1 MQASEASNT
10 SAAGRLRLDL
20 SPPVRLDLWALLLA
34 LGVAAGT
41 LAPPLGVALVLA
53 GAAVAVGAAVRPVG
67 LVPSGWRTMAM
78 LGPLF
83 LAGGVG
89 IAFLHA
95 STPDPLRELA
105 AVRPGE
111 VIVVGRVSSP
121 PVPTKIGYRAEV
133 RVEHLWYEEKE
144 VLRGGAV
151 EVYSGDMR
159 VGVGDRVR
167 FSGEIERP
175 EVGEDGFDYG
185 RYLLTRRVSGI
196 MYAGGVWPVDEERGT
211 VGQMHRATD
220 LSLGHGLRPR
230 EASVVRGM
238 VLGDPSRIPEDLEE
252 AFRRS
257 GVMHVLAIS
266 GQHVAVLAAMIYF
279 VLRLFAVPTLFRN
292 PTVLAL
298 VWLYIL
304 VAGAPPSA
312 IRAGVVAAF
321 VLAAPLLGRQLSPL
335 HFMTTMLAAVLSWNP
350 LLVYNPGFQLSVAA
364 VFGILLLRRPLQAL
378 VKRTVFRRAKKPPET
393 LSNLLAV
400 SLAAQIATTP
410 IIATSFGEVSSV
422 GLLTNLVAVPLS
434 GPILTLGLMGI
445 LAGSVSVAL
454 AHAINASNG
463 FLVSVLAGVAG
474 AGSALPGAAV
484 ATPGA
489 ALPLVGLFYL
499 GCAYAA
505 VAGAVSPEDR
515 WSRAGGVML
524 LWSSLWVVLVAV
536 LPG

>member
-1 MQASEASNT
+1 M
-10 SAAGRLRLDL
+10 
-20 SPPVRLDLWALLLA
+20 
-34 LGVAAGT
+34 
-41 LAPPLGVALVLA
+41 LA
-53 GAAVAVGAAVRPVG
+53 GIAVAVGAAFRPSG
-67 LVPSGWRTMAM
+67 LVPPCWRTMAI

-83 LAGGVG
+83 LCGGVG

-95 STPDPLRELA
+95 STFDPLSELA

-111 VIVVGRVSSP
+111 VVVVGRVSSP
-121 PVPTKIGYRAEV
+121 PAPTKIGYRAEV
-133 RVEHLWYEEKE
+133 RIEHLWYEEKE

-167 FSGEIERP
+167 FNGEIERP

-185 RYLLTRRVSGI
+185 RYLSTKRVSGI
-196 MYAGGVWPVDEERGT
+196 VYAGGVWPVDEERGT
-211 VGQMHRATD
+211 IGQMHRATD
-220 LSLGHGLRPR
+220 LALGHGLRPR

-238 VLGDPSRIPEDLEE
+238 VLGDPSRIPEELEE
-252 AFRRS
+252 AFRRA

-279 VLRLFAVPTLFRN
+279 VLRLLAVPTLLRN
-292 PTVLAL
+292 PAVLVL
-298 VWLYIL
+298 VWLYIV

-312 IRAGVVAAF
+312 IRAGVVATF

-350 LLVYNPGFQLSVAA
+350 LLIYNPGFQLSVAA
-364 VFGILLLRRPLQAL
+364 VFGILLLRKPLQAL
-378 VKRTVFRRAKKPPET
+378 VKRTVFRRSKKPSE
-393 LSNLLAV
+393 LISNMLAV
-400 SLAAQIATTP
+400 SLAAQLATTP
-410 IIATSFGEVSSV
+410 IIAASFGEVSAV

-434 GPILTLGLMGI
+434 GPILTLGIVGI
-445 LAGSVSVAL
+445 LAGAVSVPL
-454 AHAINASNG
+454 AQIVNASNG
-463 FLVSVLAGVAG
+463 FLVTGLAGVAE

-489 ALPLVGLFYL
+489 SLPLVGLFYL
-499 GCAYAA
+499 GCSYAS
-505 VAGAVSPEDR
+505 VIGAASPEDR
-515 WSRAGGVML
+515 WARAAGLML
-524 LWSSLWVVLVAV
+524 LWSCLWVVLVAV

>member
-1 MQASEASNT
+1 MRASDPPQA
-10 SAAGRLRLDL
+10 GGLDLDL

-34 LGVAAGT
+34 FGITAGT

-53 GAAVAVGAAVRPVG
+53 GVTVAVGVVVRPSC
-67 LVPSGWRTMAM
+67 LVPTGWRTMAL

-89 IAFLHA
+89 VAFLHA
-95 STPDPLRELA
+95 STPDPLRDLA
-105 AVRPGE
+105 AVQPGE
-111 VIVVGRVSSP
+111 VEVVGLVSSP

-144 VLRGGAV
+144 VLRGGAI

-167 FSGEIERP
+167 FGGELERP

-185 RYLLTRRVSGI
+185 RYLLTKRVSAI
-196 MYAGGVWPVDEERGT
+196 LYAGGVWPVDDERGAI
-211 VGQMHRATD
+211 GQMHRATD
-220 LSLGHGLRPR
+220 LALGHGLRPR

-238 VLGDPSRIPEDLEE
+238 VLGDPSRIPEELEE

-266 GQHVAVLAAMIYF
+266 GQHVAVLAAMIYL
-279 VLRLFAVPTLFRN
+279 VLRLLAVPTLFRN
-292 PTVLAL
+292 PTVLVL
-298 VWLYIL
+298 VWLYIV

-312 IRAGVVAAF
+312 IRAGVVATF
-321 VLAAPLLGRQLSPL
+321 VLAAPIIGRQISPL

-364 VFGILLLRRPLQAL
+364 VFGILLLRKPLQAL
-378 VKRTVFRRAKKPPET
+378 AKRTIFRPAKKPPE
-393 LSNLLAV
+393 LISNLLAV

-410 IIATSFGEVSSV
+410 IIATSFGEVSAV

-434 GPILTLGLMGI
+434 GPVLTLGLVGI
-445 LAGSVSVAL
+445 LAGSVSVSL
-454 AHAINASNG
+454 AYVVNTSNG
-463 FLVSVLAGVAG
+463 FLITILAGVAET
-474 AGSALPGAAV
+474 GSALPGAAM

-489 ALPLVGLFYL
+489 SLPLVGLFYL

-505 VAGAVSPEDR
+505 VAGAVLPEDC
-515 WSRAGGVML
+515 WPRAAGVML
-524 LWSSLWVVLVAV
+524 AWSVLWVVLVAV
-536 LPG
+536 LSG

>member
-1 MQASEASNT
+1 MQAFRTSEST
-10 SAAGRLRLDL
+10 GTRGLRLDL

-34 LGVAAGT
+34 LGVASGT
-41 LAPPLGVALVLA
+41 LAPPLGVALVLV
-53 GAAVAVGAAVRPVG
+53 GVSVSVAAVVRPSG
-67 LVPSGWRTMAM
+67 LVPPGWRAMAI
-78 LGPLF
+78 LGSLF
-83 LAGGVG
+83 IAGGVC

-105 AVRPGE
+105 AVMPGE
-111 VIVVGRVSSP
+111 VEVVGRVSSP

-151 EVYSGDMR
+151 EVYSADMR

-167 FSGEIERP
+167 FAGEIERP

-185 RYLLTRRVSGI
+185 RYLQTRRVSGI
-196 MYAGGVWPVDEERGT
+196 VYAGGVWPMDEERGT
-211 VGQMHRATD
+211 IGQMHRATD
-220 LSLGHGLRPR
+220 LALGHGLRPR

-252 AFRRS
+252 AFRRA

-266 GQHVAVLAAMIYF
+266 GQHVAVLAAMIYL
-279 VLRLFAVPTLFRN
+279 VLRLLAVPTLLRN
-292 PTVLAL
+292 LTVLTL
-298 VWLYIL
+298 VWLYIV

-312 IRAGVVAAF
+312 IRAGVVATF
-321 VLAAPLLGRQLSPL
+321 VLAAPLLKRQLSPL

-350 LLVYNPGFQLSVAA
+350 MLVYNPGFQLSVAA
-364 VFGILLLRRPLQAL
+364 VFGILLLRKPLQAL
-378 VKRTVFRRAKKPPET
+378 VKRTIFRRAKKPPE
-393 LSNLLAV
+393 LVSNLLAV

-410 IIATSFGEVSSV
+410 IIATSFGEVSAV

-434 GPILTLGLMGI
+434 GPILTLGLLGV
-445 LAGSVSVAL
+445 LAGSASATL
-454 AHAINASNG
+454 AHLINAPNG
-463 FLVSVLAGVAG
+463 FLVTVLASVAEGG
-474 AGSALPGAAV
+474 AALPGAAV
-484 ATPGA
+484 PTPGA
-489 ALPLVGLFYL
+489 SLPLVALFYL

-505 VAGAVSPEDR
+505 IAGVVLPEER
-515 WSRAGGVML
+515 WPRAAGITVVL
-524 LWSSLWVVLVAV
+524 CVLWVVLVAV

>member
-1 MQASEASNT
+1 M
-10 SAAGRLRLDL
+10 RLDL
-20 SPPVRLDLWALLLA
+20 RPPVRLDLWALLLS
-34 LGVAAGT
+34 LGIVAGT
-41 LAPPLGVALVLA
+41 RAPPLGSALVRA
-53 GAAVAVGAAVRPVG
+53 GAAGSVAAGLRRSG
-67 LVPSGWRTMAM
+67 LVPSGWRAMAI
-78 LGPLF
+78 LVPLF
-83 LAGGVG
+83 LVGGVG
-89 IAFLHA
+89 IALLHVF
-95 STPDPLRELA
+95 TFDPLRELA
-105 AVRPGE
+105 AVQPGE
-111 VIVVGRVSSP
+111 VVVVGRVSSP

-175 EVGEDGFDYG
+175 EVGEDGFDYA
-185 RYLLTRRVSGI
+185 RYLLTKRVSGI

-211 VGQMHRATD
+211 IGEMHRRTD
-220 LSLGHGLRPR
+220 LALGHGLRPR

-238 VLGDPSRIPEDLEE
+238 VLGDPSRIPEDLEG

-266 GQHVAVLAAMIYF
+266 GQHVAVLTAMIYF
-279 VLRLFAVPTLFRN
+279 VLRLLAVPTLLRN

-298 VWLYIL
+298 VWIYIV

-321 VLAAPLLGRQLSPL
+321 VLAAPLLGRQISPL

-364 VFGILLLRRPLQAL
+364 VFGILLLRKPLLAFVKSTIFRPM
-378 VKRTVFRRAKKPPET
+378 KKPPEL

-400 SLAAQIATTP
+400 SLAAQVSTTP
-410 IIATSFGEVSSV
+410 IIATSFGEVSTV
-422 GLLTNLVAVPLS
+422 GLLTNLVAVPIS
-434 GPILTLGLMGI
+434 GPVLTLGLLGI
-445 LAGSVSVAL
+445 FAGSISVSL
-454 AHAINASNG
+454 AHVVNASNG
-463 FLVSVLAGVAG
+463 FLVTMLAHVAEVG
-474 AGSALPGAAV
+474 AALPGAAV
-484 ATPGA
+484 PTPGA
-489 ALPLVGLFYL
+489 SLLLVGVFYL

-505 VAGAVSPEDR
+505 VVGVSQSEEH
-515 WSRAGGVML
+515 WSRAAALML

>member
-1 MQASEASNT
+1 MQASDTSEARGT
-10 SAAGRLRLDL
+10 GCLRLDL
-20 SPPVRLDLWALLLA
+20 SPPVRLDLWALFLA
-34 LGVAAGT
+34 LGIAVGT

-53 GAAVAVGAAVRPVG
+53 SVAIAVGTAIRPSG
-67 LVPSGWRTMAM
+67 LVPSGWRAMAI

-89 IAFLHA
+89 VAFLHA
-95 STPDPLRELA
+95 ATPDPLRELA

-111 VIVVGRVSSP
+111 VEVVGRVSSP

-167 FSGEIERP
+167 FGGEIERP
-175 EVGEDGFDYG
+175 EIGEDGFDYE
-185 RYLLTRRVSGI
+185 RYLLTKRVSGI

-211 VGQMHRATD
+211 IGQMHRATD
-220 LSLGHGLRPR
+220 IALGHGLRPR

-238 VLGDPSRIPEDLEE
+238 VLGDPSRISEELEE

-279 VLRLFAVPTLFRN
+279 VLRLLAVPILLRN
-292 PTVLAL
+292 PAVLTL
-298 VWLYIL
+298 LWLYIV

-312 IRAGVVAAF
+312 IRAGVVATF
-321 VLAAPLLGRQLSPL
+321 VLAAPLLGRQLSAL

-364 VFGILLLRRPLQAL
+364 VFGILLLRKPLQTMI
-378 VKRTVFRRAKKPPET
+378 KRTIFRPSKKPPET
-393 LSNLLAV
+393 FSNLLAI
-400 SLAAQIATTP
+400 SLAAQLATTP
-410 IIATSFGEVSSV
+410 IIATSFGEVSAV

-434 GPILTLGLMGI
+434 GPILTLGLLGI
-445 LAGSVSVAL
+445 LVGSISISL
-454 AHAINASNG
+454 AHVVNASNG
-463 FLVSVLAGVAG
+463 FLVTVLAWVAE

-489 ALPLVGLFYL
+489 SLPLVGIYYL
-499 GCAYAA
+499 GCTYAA
-505 VAGAVSPEDR
+505 ASGAMLPEDR
-515 WSRAGGVML
+515 WSRAAGAMMLWSL
-524 LWSSLWVVLVAV
+524 LWIVLVAV